1 MKIVLALG
9 MSSPL
14 STIVVAS
21 RMSYSLR
28 DESQHHLFQL
38 VLGHLAVAD
47 ADPRLGHDLAAAAG
61 ATASN
66 VVDAVV
72 DEVNLP
78 AAVQFAHD
86 RVADQ
91 LVARTA

>member
-1 MKIVLALG
+1 M
-9 MSSPL
+9 
-14 STIVVAS
+14 
-21 RMSYSLR
+21 
-28 DESQHHLFQL
+28 
-38 VLGHLAVAD
+38 LGHLPVAD
-47 ADPRLGHDLAAAAG
+47 VDPRLGHDPLQPCRDLL
-61 ATASN
+61 N

-78 AAVQFAHD
+78 AAVQLAHD